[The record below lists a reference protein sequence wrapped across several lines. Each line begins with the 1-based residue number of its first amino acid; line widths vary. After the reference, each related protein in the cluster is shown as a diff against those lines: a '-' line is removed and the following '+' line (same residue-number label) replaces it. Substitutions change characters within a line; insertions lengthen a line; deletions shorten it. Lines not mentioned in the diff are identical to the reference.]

1 MNDDLNET
9 ACAALLEAAQWTE
22 PQQLFSLSILLLI
35 NVMVIV
41 GNCLVI
47 AAVFCSSKLRSVT
60 NLFIVSLAVADLLVG
75 VAVLPFSATLE
86 IYKVWIFGQI
96 WCKMWLALD
105 VWMCTA
111 SILNLCAIS
120 LDRYVAVTRP
130 ITYPSI
136 MSSSRAKVL
145 IAGLWVL
152 SFVICFP
159 PLVGWKDSRTARQE
173 QNAADLAAALA
184 ADITGG
190 NSTLHNET
198 IAAAAA
204 AVAAENPPC
213 PWQCELTN
221 EAGYVVYSAL
231 GSFYIPML
239 VMLFF
244 YWRIYRAAVRT
255 TRAINQGFRTT
266 KGISKGLGNRFDE
279 QRLTLRIHR
288 GRGGSGSGSGS
299 KPHQQGS
306 LHSNGSNSTATTTPS
321 ASPSPRGRH
330 SQHERVKISVS
341 YPSSENLG
349 GANSQSSP
357 HLLAVTPTSPTRTSL
372 APQQQQTYSVHYN
385 ANGKETSTSL
395 SRRTASSS
403 GDHQHLRVSP
413 RLGSSRRRT
422 QRRSSSCDSN
432 GGTGGLER
440 SASSSLCEEG
450 LLQRQPKQMSK
461 RMGKRNIKA
470 QVKRFRM
477 ETKAAKTL
485 GIIVGGFIFCWLPF
499 FTMYLVRAF
508 CKECINEIVFSILF
522 WLGYCNSAINPLIYA
537 LFSKDFRFA
546 FKRIICR
553 CFCKRTVSSTGAS
566 SRRGSDGSQMI
577 HAQHPHPHGRQFRS
591 PSYNSNSSSLQ
602 LHQQQSTM
610 TVNTTVGLD
619 KLPMRQSSVN
629 SCKSAVDSEGG
640 ADGSR

>member
-1 MNDDLNET
+1 MRKTLNAS
-9 ACAALLEAAQWTE
+9 ACAALLEEVNWSDPGLLT
-22 PQQLFSLSILLLI
+22 SLSILALI

-75 VAVLPFSATLE
+75 LAVLPFSATWE
-86 IYKVWIFGQI
+86 IFKVWIFGDT
-96 WCKMWLALD
+96 WCSIWLALD

-136 MSSSRAKVL
+136 MSHSRAKLL

-159 PLVGWKDSRTARQE
+159 PLVGWKDKQSE
-173 QNAADLAAALA
+173 DES
-184 ADITGG
+184 G
-190 NSTLHNET
+190 NVTLPED
-198 IAAAAA
+198 
-204 AVAAENPPC
+204 PPC
-213 PWQCELTN
+213 PWKCELTN

-231 GSFYIPML
+231 GSFYIPMF

-266 KGISKGLGNRFDE
+266 KGTRGLGNRFDE

-288 GRGGSGSGSGS
+288 GRGSSTKHLHGS
-299 KPHQQGS
+299 PHS
-306 LHSNGSNSTATTTPS
+306 TGSNSTTTTTGS
-321 ASPSPRGRH
+321 ASPSPRGK
-330 SQHERVKISVS
+330 HERVKISVS
-341 YPSSENLG
+341 YPSTENVSS
-349 GANSQSSP
+349 NSAP
-357 HLLAVTPTSPTRTSL
+357 HLLAVSPTSPIAQASY
-372 APQQQQTYSVHYN
+372 AVHYTT
-385 ANGKETSTSL
+385 NGKDITSTNL
-395 SRRTASSS
+395 YRREN
-403 GDHQHLRVSP
+403 HLRVQN
-413 RLGSSRRRT
+413 RLGS
-422 QRRSSSCDSN
+422 QNHKPIRRSSF
-432 GGTGGLER
+432 GGHMER
-440 SASSSLCEEG
+440 VRDPSPSPSAFEDG
-450 LLQRQPKQMSK
+450 FHKPKVMSK

-499 FTMYLVRAF
+499 FTMYLIRAF
-508 CKECINEIVFSILF
+508 CGGCIHPLLFSILF

-546 FKRIICR
+546 FKRIICK
-553 CFCKRTVSSTGAS
+553 CFCKGDGSQS
-566 SRRGSDGSQMI
+566 SRRGSDGSQL
-577 HAQHPHPHGRQFRS
+577 AGRHFRS
-591 PSYNSNSSSLQ
+591 PSYNTTQHANSLGEESDPGGDPS
-602 LHQQQSTM
+602 
-610 TVNTTVGLD
+610 
-619 KLPMRQSSVN
+619 
-629 SCKSAVDSEGG
+629 DS
-640 ADGSR
+640 R